1 MDINRVNRIAFTQ
14 KGVREAVAYMKRNKN
29 RDPAPYL
36 VAKFGKALK
45 HKQSKLFV
53 HGHEVVPQESRDTV
67 LKKMVYSASSTAPFG
82 RDSLFHKIKTR
93 GAMCTCP

>member
-14 KGVREAVAYMKRNKN
+14 KSVREAVAYMKRNKN

-45 HKQSKLFV
+45 HKQN
-53 HGHEVVPQESRDTV
+53 
-67 LKKMVYSASSTAPFG
+67 MYSASSTAPFG
-82 RDSLFHKIKTR
+82 RDSQNQNRQAGRAQSPVYFGVLK
-93 GAMCTCP
+93 